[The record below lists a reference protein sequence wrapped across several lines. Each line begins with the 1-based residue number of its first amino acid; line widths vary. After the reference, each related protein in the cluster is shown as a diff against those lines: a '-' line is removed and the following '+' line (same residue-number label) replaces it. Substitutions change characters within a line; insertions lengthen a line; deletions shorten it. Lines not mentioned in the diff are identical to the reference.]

1 MSLLDRLR
9 PKWQNTDPDVRA
21 EAVRHLGKDEVELL
35 TAVAQGDTDPRVR
48 RIAVKK
54 LESPRLLLEIAES
67 DEDESLAAFAR
78 RRASHLLIEIACDE
92 RDLEESKRALGLLKE
107 VRHVV
112 TVVEKARFEDL
123 RQMAFENLSDDTA
136 RAELVCRGKDPG
148 WRSRA
153 LERITN
159 PGALRAIALDENASE
174 FASTALAKIEDVEIL
189 QSIVDHPSAAKPLRR
204 QATSKVEQIAPPD
217 HPVKVKKRH
226 ERFETLVSRAEAC
239 VEKLPPDRPDEL
251 EALRREWEELS
262 NEGAADAVLAERF
275 SRAADAM
282 AAAREKPV
290 SRDRLPEESEGELS
304 PSATKAGIEARNTLC
319 ARLEAVEDQSLE
331 SELDAA
337 RAEWS
342 SLVAESGPATEE
354 VERRFTKAVKRI
366 EERQKESRESEA
378 EQSLLTELVERAELL
393 SESAD
398 LDEATREWK
407 ELSRSEPA
415 RRIPSHKSLGPRFSR
430 ASERLEA
437 RADERSKAQEQ
448 EERRTHEQLEK
459 LMTRLRELAGTERF
473 SIREADR
480 THREAQ
486 QFLKTMGPLPKDVS
500 RKKARKD
507 LMEARETLVKRAG
520 EFKELDNWKRWANE
534 DIQAGLILRIESL
547 RDASD
552 LPKVAKEM
560 HRIHEEWKR
569 AGSAPLEKAEEL
581 WHRYK
586 VVRDELKSKCDEFF
600 GKQNE
605 ERTENLK
612 KKTALCEKVEAI
624 QDSENWTETAEAI
637 KKLQAEWKTTGPA
650 PQKHS
655 DAIWKR
661 FRNACDHFFE
671 RRKAHFGELKDERD
685 ENLKKK
691 REVCEKAESI
701 KESTDWHETA
711 NELKRLQT
719 EWRAIGAVPRK
730 HSDQV
735 WNRFRTACDFF
746 FDRFKRRDEVEHEER
761 LKRREGLVV
770 ELEALANADES
781 SAETT
786 AAQAQTVWTNWRKL
800 GRLADN
806 DLPLWERFERAMDTV
821 VSSAAGPFAGTD
833 LDPSMSRKR
842 REKLC
847 EQLEAVVKEFRVATQ
862 PFEQPL
868 EDLAARL
875 KDALASNTMT
885 GGQRKEKRTDWPT
898 AAREADKIRASWLR
912 TAPVPG
918 DEGRALAERFESA
931 HRQLAELGPE
941 PSSPPE
947 PVATESD
954 RSI

>member
-1 MSLLDRLR
+1 MSVLNRLR
-9 PKWQNTDPDVRA
+9 PKWQNTDPEVRA

-35 TAVAQGDTDPRVR
+35 TAVAQGDTDRRVR

-54 LESPRLLLEIAES
+54 LASPRLLLGIAEN

-78 RRASHLLIEIACDE
+78 RRASGLLIEIACDE
-92 RDLEESKRALGLLKE
+92 RDLEESKRALGLLTE

-123 RQMAFENLSDDTA
+123 RKMAFENLSDDTA
-136 RAELVCRGKDPG
+136 RAELVCRGKDPR

-159 PGALRAIALDENASE
+159 PSAFRAIVLNENASE

-189 QSIVDHPSAAKPLRR
+189 QSIVDHPSVTKPLRR

-217 HPVKVKKRH
+217 HPVKMKKRH
-226 ERFETLVSRAEAC
+226 EHFETLVSQAEAC
-239 VEKLPPDRPDEL
+239 VERLPPERPDEL
-251 EALRREWEELS
+251 EALRREWDELS
-262 NEGAADAVLAERF
+262 NEGAAEAELAERF
-275 SRAADAM
+275 SRSADAM
-282 AAAREKPV
+282 AAARKKPE
-290 SRDRLPEESEGELS
+290 SRDPLPEESEGELS
-304 PSATKAGIEARNTLC
+304 PSETKAGIEVRNLLC
-319 ARLEAVEDQSLE
+319 GRLEAVEDQSLE
-331 SELDAA
+331 RELAAA
-337 RAEWS
+337 RSEWN
-342 SLVAESGPATEE
+342 SLDAESGPATKE
-354 VERRFTKAVKRI
+354 VERRFTKAANRI
-366 EERQKESRESEA
+366 EKRQKEKIKSEA
-378 EQSLLTELVERAELL
+378 EQSLLTEFVERAELL

-398 LDEATREWK
+398 LDETMREWK

-430 ASERLEA
+430 ASERIEV
-437 RADERSKAQEQ
+437 RANEKSKAQEQ
-448 EERRTHEQLEK
+448 EERRSHEQLEK
-459 LMTRLRELAGTERF
+459 LMTRLRELTGTEQF

-486 QFLKTMGPLPKDVS
+486 QFLQNMGALPKAVS

-507 LMEARETLVKRAG
+507 LKEAREALVKRAG
-520 EFKELDNWKRWANE
+520 EFKELDSWKRWANE
-534 DIQAGLILRIESL
+534 DIQAGLIHRIKLL
-547 RDASD
+547 RDSSD

-569 AGSAPLEKAEEL
+569 AGSAPIEKAEEL

-586 VVRDELKSKCDEFF
+586 VIRDDLKSKCDEFF

-624 QDSENWTETAEAI
+624 QDSENWTDTAEVI
-637 KKLQAEWKTTGPA
+637 KKLQEVWKTTGPA

-661 FRNACDHFFE
+661 FRNACGHFFE

-685 ENLKKK
+685 ENFKKK

-701 KESTDWHETA
+701 KKSTDWHETA
-711 NELKRLQT
+711 NELKRLQA

-761 LKRREGLVV
+761 LKRREDLVV

-786 AAQAQTVWTNWRKL
+786 AAQAQTVWTDWREL
-800 GRLADN
+800 GRLANN

-821 VSSAAGPFAGTD
+821 VSSAVEPFAGTV
-833 LDPSMSRKR
+833 LDPSTSRKQ
-842 REKLC
+842 RETLC
-847 EQLEAVVKEFRVATQ
+847 EQLEAVVKEFHVATQ

-868 EDLAARL
+868 EDLVARL
-875 KDALASNTMT
+875 KDALARNTMT
-885 GGQRKEKRTDWPT
+885 GGQRKEKRTAWST
-898 AAREADKIRASWLR
+898 AAREAEKIRASWLR
-912 TAPVPG
+912 TVPVPG
-918 DEGRALAERFESA
+918 DEGRALADRFESA
-931 HRQLAELGPE
+931 HRQLVELGPE
-941 PSSPPE
+941 PSFPPE
-947 PVATESD
+947 EPAAQKA
-954 RSI
+954 